1 MTIQSNEFNVAIVGA
16 SVAGLAL
23 VMALHRTGVPF
34 TICEEA
40 KEYSVV
46 GRVALRLILSKC
58 ITREPYSQL
67 LQRRYRVRPKCDD
80 KPWNGDRK
88 SAWGHKD
95 YVRKS
100 AGIPLPLK

>member
-67 LQRRYRVRPKCDD
+67 LQRRYRVRPKWYASLGYD
-80 KPWNGDRK
+80 
-88 SAWGHKD
+88 
-95 YVRKS
+95 
-100 AGIPLPLK
+100 